1 MKKLFI
7 LCTSLMVSFTAM
19 AQDLKL
25 WYSRPAEQWTDALP
39 IGNSRMG
46 AMVFGGV
53 EQETLQLNEE
63 TFWSGGPH
71 NNLNPKGRY
80 ALDQIRQL
88 IFNDKF
94 KDAHKLI
101 DDNFN
106 TPQNGMRYLP
116 LGNLKL
122 NFKYQAEAASYY
134 RDLNLENATTTV
146 RYKVGDVEYTRTAFA
161 SMTDNVI
168 VMRIEASK
176 KGALSFNLGYDCP
189 AELKPVI
196 SVKGNQLTMRCEGV
210 EQEQVPAA
218 LNAECRVVV
227 KADGKV
233 VPAGE
238 KKAASSI
245 DINRATVATIY
256 IIGATNFVNYHDV
269 SGNASKRC
277 ETMMKAALKKSYE
290 KLLADHIGKYCEQFD
305 RVHLDIPATKASEA
319 ETDVRVKKF
328 NETDDLNLI
337 SLLYQYGRYLLISSS
352 QPGGQAANLQGI
364 WNGKMHAPWDSK
376 YTININA
383 EMNYWP
389 AEVANLSECHDPF
402 FSLVN
407 DLATTG
413 AEAAKTLY
421 GANGWVAHHNTDIWR
436 ISGPVDGAH
445 YGMWPNGGA
454 WAAQHLWQHYL
465 FTGDKDFLRKYYPV
479 LKGSADFFM
488 SHLTKHPKYG
498 WLVTAPSM
506 SPAPR

>member
-7 LCTSLMVSFTAM
+7 LCTSLMVSFTTM

-25 WYSRPAEQWTDALP
+25 WYSRPAQQWTDAVP

-176 KGALSFNLGYDCP
+176 KGTLSFNLGYDCP

-218 LNAECRVVV
+218 LNAECRIVV

-233 VPAGE
+233 TPAGE
-238 KKAASSI
+238 KNAASSI

-277 ETMMKAALKKSYE
+277 ETMMKAALKK
-290 KLLADHIGKYCEQFD
+290 
-305 RVHLDIPATKASEA
+305 
-319 ETDVRVKKF
+319 
-328 NETDDLNLI
+328 
-337 SLLYQYGRYLLISSS
+337 
-352 QPGGQAANLQGI
+352 
-364 WNGKMHAPWDSK
+364 
-376 YTININA
+376 
-383 EMNYWP
+383 
-389 AEVANLSECHDPF
+389 
-402 FSLVN
+402 
-407 DLATTG
+407 
-413 AEAAKTLY
+413 
-421 GANGWVAHHNTDIWR
+421 
-436 ISGPVDGAH
+436 
-445 YGMWPNGGA
+445 
-454 WAAQHLWQHYL
+454 
-465 FTGDKDFLRKYYPV
+465 
-479 LKGSADFFM
+479 
-488 SHLTKHPKYG
+488 
-498 WLVTAPSM
+498 
-506 SPAPR
+506 